1 MKAEK
6 LVEVLDDTFANEGDQ
21 DTWLQNW
28 AK

>member
-6 LVEVLDDTFANEGDQ
+6 LVDVLDDTLAKDEDQ

>member
-6 LVEVLDDTFANEGDQ
+6 LFEVLDDTLAKDGDQ

>member
-6 LVEVLDDTFANEGDQ
+6 LVEVMDDTLAKDEDQ